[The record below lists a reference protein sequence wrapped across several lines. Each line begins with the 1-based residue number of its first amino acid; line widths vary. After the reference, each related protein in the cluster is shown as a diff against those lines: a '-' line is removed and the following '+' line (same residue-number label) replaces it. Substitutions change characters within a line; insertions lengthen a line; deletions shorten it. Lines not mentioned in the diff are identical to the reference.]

1 MPPPRPRSSGSGRRR
16 VAIVVAV
23 GDTAEND
30 AQGPLPRLGVR
41 ERKAFETRRRLLATA
56 LDLIAREGPDGVT
69 IGVLADRSDIAVGT
83 FYNYFPSR
91 EAIID
96 TVIDLEIGAMG
107 RRLDALSSAVADP
120 VNAHSAALRDLVRA
134 AIADPVWGWFLVRLG
149 VESEAAFQILGER
162 LVNSITRGAEA
173 NRFLVSDVSTV
184 SEMTIGAL
192 LAATRVFLLAER
204 PAGDAASFFAEH
216 HLRAL
221 GIPAEE
227 AARIA
232 VRKLPELPVI
242 ADQGALSIVRIAL

>member
-1 MPPPRPRSSGSGRRR
+1 M
-16 VAIVVAV
+16 
-23 GDTAEND
+23 GDPAESD
-30 AQGPLPRLGVR
+30 IKAAMPRLGVR

-56 LDLIAREGPDGVT
+56 LDLIAREGLDGVT

-120 VNAHSAALRDLVRA
+120 VNAHSAALRHLVRA
-134 AIADPVWGWFLVRLG
+134 AIIDPVWGWFIVRLG
-149 VESEAAFQILGER
+149 LENDAVFDILGER
-162 LVNSITRGAEA
+162 LVHSITRGVDSG
-173 NRFLVSDVSTV
+173 RFLVSEVPTV
-184 SEMTIGAL
+184 SQMTIGAL
-192 LAATRVFLLAER
+192 LAAVKVFLKAER
-204 PAGDAASFFAEH
+204 PAGEAGSFFVEH

-221 GIPAEE
+221 GISPEE
-227 AARIA
+227 ASRIS
-232 VRKLPELPVI
+232 VRALPELPVI